1 MSDDDRWSEVI
12 HQVLDALDD
21 GGVSDGPTRDAL
33 AEGVRQ
39 ALESLESGVDL
50 DVQILGEGFP
60 VPEAVSVEVV
70 DGGRTADA
78 PRTEGETPELRI
90 ADTEEVEIPVQ
101 PPTATRSA
109 TDTDTGE
116 MFTHVKVI
124 RPVNSPT
131 SDRARPLPGLSE
143 AGWIQ
148 VTGDDGPEA
157 GWQTLYRG
165 LKPRLYRV
173 ACSTGTLDVIVDGEP
188 VERLRTGQSIDVEG
202 SAIRVT
208 TESDEAIGGY
218 VQLDVGSGG
227 EE

>member
-39 ALESLESGVDL
+39 ALESLDSGVDL
-50 DVQILGEGFP
+50 DVQILGEGFS
-60 VPEAVSVEVV
+60 VTDAMSVEVV
-70 DGGRTADA
+70 DGGRDEDT

-90 ADTEEVEIPVQ
+90 ADTEEVDIPSSPQ
-101 PPTATRSA
+101 PGPSRAGDA
-109 TDTDTGE
+109 GE
-116 MFTHVKVI
+116 MFTHVQVI
-124 RPVNSPT
+124 RPQPGST
-131 SDRARPLPGLSE
+131 QGRHRPLPGLSE

-148 VTGDDGPEA
+148 VTGDHGDEA
-157 GWQTLYRG
+157 AWQTLYRG

-173 ACSTGTLDVIVDGEP
+173 ACSTGTLDVTVDGEAI
-188 VERLRTGQSIDVEG
+188 ERLREGQSIDVEG
-202 SAIRVT
+202 HAIRVT
-208 TESDEAIGGY
+208 TSGDEALGGY
-218 VQLDVGSGG
+218 VQVGTMNGG

>member
-39 ALESLESGVDL
+39 ALDSLESGLDL

-60 VPEAVSVEVV
+60 VQEGMNVEVM
-70 DGGRTADA
+70 DGGRAEDT
-78 PRTEGETPELRI
+78 PRSEGETPELRI
-90 ADTEEVEIPVQ
+90 ADTEEVERPD
-101 PPTATRSA
+101 PSGSA
-109 TDTDTGE
+109 PSAETGE

-124 RPVNSPT
+124 RPQAETLHSR
-131 SDRARPLPGLSE
+131 SRPLPGLAE

-148 VTGDDGPEA
+148 LTADLGSEA
-157 GWQTLYRG
+157 AWQTLYRG
-165 LKPRLYRV
+165 LKARLYRV
-173 ACSTGTLDVIVDGEP
+173 ACSTGTLDVTVDGEP
-188 VERLRTGQSIDVEG
+188 VERLRAGQSIDVEG
-202 SAIRVT
+202 TAIRVT
-208 TESDEAIGGY
+208 TDGDEALGGY
-218 VQLDVGSGG
+218 VQINSIAGD

>member
-60 VPEAVSVEVV
+60 VPDTVSVEVV

-101 PPTATRSA
+101 PPTGTRSA
-109 TDTDTGE
+109 ADAGE

-124 RPVNSPT
+124 RPANSPT
-131 SDRARPLPGLSE
+131 SDRGRPLPGLSE